1 MQPINQPNHR
11 TVCDHVEMV
20 PWLHAIFLCGTL
32 GRFITQQMRAWRKLL
47 HKQSVI
53 HVKWASNLFTT
64 YNRMPSTSVLANR
77 KWYTG
82 GAKGKV
88 IPKLNLKIAC
98 MRPLEKIQPSHQ
110 IQSRLHAS
118 SAKRCIRYLKSTQKY
133 MKVSSAVT
141 PNKNWSSFTV
151 LFHNQVCVRPI
162 CTCSSSLRPTA
173 LNISPSCWLLR
184 FGRGPSGIKFTM
196 WNKTYANN
204 KLQSQIV
211 TLIINLKKN
220 RLETRPTIHVR
231 NPRIQIKEIQF

>member
-1 MQPINQPNHR
+1 M
-11 TVCDHVEMV
+11 
-20 PWLHAIFLCGTL
+20 
-32 GRFITQQMRAWRKLL
+32 
-47 HKQSVI
+47 
-53 HVKWASNLFTT
+53 T

-98 MRPLEKIQPSHQ
+98 MRPLERIQPSHQ

-211 TLIINLKKN
+211 TLIINKKTKQAWNETNNSCQKPQNTNKRNTVLSYLKIGWAMQNK
-220 RLETRPTIHVR
+220 RARKWFSKGKKEER
-231 NPRIQIKEIQF
+231 NSSNVTTNLSIS